1 VSMSCRA
8 IVVALVSV
16 VGPVSALSGQGSPAV
31 GERGY
36 VSAMKKDLRQLAT
49 AEEAYFVDNNGYYA
63 GPVSASKPLFG
74 FAPSPNVSITVAATD
89 GGRMWIATA
98 THALTSTKC
107 RYQLPQPIVCDPAP
121 DNSMLATPR
130 GVSRSI
136 PDPAAAS
143 RSIADPEAALPKTTV
158 LGSSDSLRIRGGH
171 SRSWEF
177 DVRPP
182 HLRCVVS
189 GQVVGLSGGDKKLAV
204 LVMTEFAYEDWMKNL
219 PARTYFESEPRSET
233 PFDVR
238 IEEEGRY
245 RLVVW
250 NPSTDAPTKI
260 VQLQHTQV
268 DCTD

>member
-1 VSMSCRA
+1 MSKSSRG

-16 VGPVSALSGQGSPAV
+16 VGPLSTLSGQASPAV
-31 GERGY
+31 AERNY

-63 GPVSASKPLFG
+63 GTVSASNPLFG
-74 FAPSPNVSITVAATD
+74 FMPSTNVSIAVATTD
-89 GGRMWIATA
+89 GGHQWIATA

-107 RYQLPQPIVCDPAP
+107 TYQLPQPIACDPAP

-130 GVSRSI
+130 GGGGAPPV
-136 PDPAAAS
+136 AS
-143 RSIADPEAALPKTTV
+143 PVTSAPTTTL
-158 LGSSDSLRIRGGH
+158 LGTSDSLTIRGGR
-171 SRSWEF
+171 SKSWEF

-182 HLRCVVS
+182 HMSCVVS
-189 GQVVGLSGGDKKLAV
+189 GQVVGISGGDKKIVV
-204 LVMTEFAYEDWMKNL
+204 LVMTEFAYEDWMNNL
-219 PARTYFESEPRSET
+219 SARTYFESEPRSET
-233 PFDVR
+233 PFDVKV
-238 IEEEGRY
+238 EEEGRY

-250 NPSTDAPTKI
+250 NPSPTAPTKI

>member
-1 VSMSCRA
+1 VSKRYRA

-16 VGPVSALSGQGSPAV
+16 IAPLATLSGQASPAV
-31 GERGY
+31 AERGY

-49 AEEAYFVDNNGYYA
+49 AEEAYFMDNNGYYA
-63 GPVSASKPLFG
+63 GTVSASNPLFG
-74 FAPSPNVSITVAATD
+74 FAPSPNVTIKVEATD
-89 GGRMWIATA
+89 AAHLWTATA

-107 RYQLPQPIVCDPAP
+107 TYHLPQPIVCDPTP

-130 GVSRSI
+130 GGESRPFGS
-136 PDPAAAS
+136 
-143 RSIADPEAALPKTTV
+143 PEASAPTTTV
-158 LGSSDSLRIRGGH
+158 LGTSDSLEIRGGR

-177 DVRPP
+177 AVRPP
-182 HLRCVVS
+182 HMRCVVS
-189 GQVVGLSGGDKKLAV
+189 GQVVGLSGGDKKIAV

-219 PARTYFESEPRSET
+219 PARTYFESEPRTET
-233 PFDVR
+233 PFDVK

-250 NPSTDAPTKI
+250 NPSTTAPTKI

>member
-1 VSMSCRA
+1 VSMSYRA

-16 VGPVSALSGQGSPAV
+16 VAPLSALSGQASPAV
-31 GERGY
+31 AERGY
-36 VSAMKKDLRQLAT
+36 VSAMRKDLRQLAT

-63 GPVSASKPLFG
+63 GPVAPSKPLFG
-74 FAPSPNVSITVAATD
+74 FAPSRNISITVAAAD
-89 GGRMWIATA
+89 GGHMWTATA
-98 THALTSTKC
+98 THALTATKC
-107 RYQLPQPIVCDPAP
+107 TYQLPQPIVCDPTP

-130 GVSRSI
+130 G
-136 PDPAAAS
+136 AS
-143 RSIADPEAALPKTTV
+143 PSMPGPEATPPTTTV
-158 LGSSDSLRIRGGH
+158 LGTSDSLRIRGGH

-182 HLRCVVS
+182 HMRCVVS
-189 GQVVGLSGGDKKLAV
+189 GQVVGLSGGDKKIAV

-219 PARTYFESEPRSET
+219 AARTYFESEPRSET

-245 RLVVW
+245 RLVIW

-260 VQLQHTQV
+260 VQLQHTRV